1 MGSAFRSYGSVCFVE
16 SQLEDDKK
24 REVGK
29 QEVTAEI
36 LTRRWWHRQG
46 QWQCPWRDSLEYY
59 LGEGIARI
67 W

>member
-1 MGSAFRSYGSVCFVE
+1 MGSAFRSYGSICFVE

-36 LTRRWWHRQG
+36 LVRRWWHR
-46 QWQCPWRDSLEYY
+46 
-59 LGEGIARI
+59 
-67 W
+67 